1 MSVISRQFT
10 LEASSRAAHTGSCAL
25 YSTGHAL
32 SCTFGERKG
41 PPAVGSGS
49 NSNGPVIRSHKPC
62 LPSKGRS
69 GPVIPSLASR
79 VAKTGR
85 ERSRCAF
92 PEGKL
97 AGASV
102 THRDIRNRNDG
113 DGLGN
118 LPRR

>member
-49 NSNGPVIRSHKPC
+49 NLNGPVVRSHKTC
-62 LPSKGRS
+62 LPSKGQS
-69 GPVIPSLASR
+69 GPVIPSLASK
-79 VAKTGR
+79 VAKTPLLVAHEVATPLHMYSAPAR
-85 ERSRCAF
+85 
-92 PEGKL
+92 L
-97 AGASV
+97 
-102 THRDIRNRNDG
+102 
-113 DGLGN
+113 
-118 LPRR
+118 